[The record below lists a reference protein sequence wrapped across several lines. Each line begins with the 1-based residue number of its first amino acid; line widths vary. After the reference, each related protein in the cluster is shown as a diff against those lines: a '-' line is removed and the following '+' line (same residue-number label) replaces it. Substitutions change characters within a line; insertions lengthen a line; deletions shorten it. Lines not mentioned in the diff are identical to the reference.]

1 MLNQDHFYDW
11 AVVALFAVSLL
22 FVDPAFSAEQ
32 RKAGAGPIPIVN
44 QSPIQLL
51 FLQPVPDKAEAF
63 SKGHG
68 RVRLVTTVTNS
79 LMSGTSAN
87 YEGTL
92 DLETLR
98 TSLDAA
104 FGVSSRLELGVTIPF
119 CHYYDGMLDGFVHD
133 VEEAYGNVRGIRETE
148 ERNTFT
154 YSVEENGNSII
165 SGSENTVGLGD
176 VILRMKASV
185 FEQAPSRPAL
195 SARVSVKLP
204 TGRKGRGFGSGEPD
218 WGIGLLLQKDLKS
231 LNFYLNSDV
240 IVPGEAFDDLG
251 VSLREFY
258 TLMLGVEYRITP
270 RFSALS
276 QASFLSRPFKH
287 TGLAMLDRRIYA
299 LTLGLSY
306 RIQEDYLI
314 QGGLVEDILDS
325 QDATADVTFFLNVGV
340 GF

>member
-1 MLNQDHFYDW
+1 MLNQKHFYGW
-11 AVVALFAVSLL
+11 TVVALFAVPLL

-32 RKAGAGPIPIVN
+32 RHAGAGPMPVVN
-44 QSPIQLL
+44 QSPLQLL
-51 FLQPVPDKAEAF
+51 FLQPVPDRAEAF

-68 RVRLVTTVTNS
+68 RVRLVTTVTNTLVS
-79 LMSGTSAN
+79 ETSTN

-98 TSLDAA
+98 TTLDAA
-104 FGVSSRLELGVTIPF
+104 FGVSSRLELGLTIPF
-119 CHYYDGMLDGFVHD
+119 CHYYDGILDGFIHD
-133 VEEAYGNVRGIRETE
+133 VEEAYGNARGVREAE

-154 YSVEENGNSII
+154 YSVEENGHSII
-165 SGSENTVGLGD
+165 SGSENRTGLGD
-176 VILRMKASV
+176 VSLRMKANV
-185 FEQAPSRPAL
+185 FEQAQSRPAL
-195 SARVSVKLP
+195 SARISVKLP

-218 WGIGLLLQKDLKS
+218 WAMGILLEKDLKS
-231 LNFYLNSDV
+231 LNCYLNADV

-258 TLMLGVEYRITP
+258 ALMLGVEYRISP

-314 QGGLVEDILDS
+314 QGGIVEDIMDS